1 MNYETII
8 LERKDG
14 IGYLTL
20 NRPERANTISL
31 QLMIDVVNA
40 MEEVDK
46 DPESRVVILTGAG
59 GKHFLRRRRPAG
71 LCRTRAAARV
81 VGSQVQAEET
91 SSRRSATCSPRSRK
105 RAFRSSPRS
114 TAPRWGEDA
123 RSRWPAIF
131 ASSPTLRA

>member
-59 GKHFLRRRRPAG
+59 GKHFLRRRRPAR
-71 LCRTRAAARV
+71 LCRARAPARC
-81 VGSQVQAEET
+81 E
-91 SSRRSATCSPRSRK
+91 RRSAGGKRGRLRLAAPRPVHGARGI
-105 RAFRSSPRS
+105 ARSSHR
-114 TAPRWGEDA
+114 RDQRRRDGG
-123 RSRWPAIF
+123 R
-131 ASSPTLRA
+131 L